1 MKQDFKKFLAITR
14 NVYIQNTVSWG
25 FLLMVLSPL
34 LFMGFGVFIQLYT
47 PSPEDHTI
55 AILSDDHEIRQSFI
69 DTHDLPWTLDLSIDD
84 RDVAED
90 SLINETISG
99 IIDIQSNDSVTILLT
114 QSDGIFDTHQALIEE
129 QVSRALL
136 LTEYTIELPQASS
149 NIQHVRID
157 DGTIVY
163 GDINEYRIQQ
173 GFVMAAAVGLV
184 LLLTAYA
191 SSILSEIASEKGSRM
206 MEVVLSATT
215 ARIHLLGKLS
225 GITLVM
231 FTQLALYA
239 LPIVVSFLVIPNA
252 GALLQAVIG
261 TRYIWNAIQP
271 VFWITAAFS
280 VVGLVLYVMLAAL
293 LGSLAS
299 RQEDVAKLSTPIS
312 LLSLTGYMMSLSIST
327 GTEHPLFDLMGY
339 VPFFA
344 PQIVPLQVFHG
355 QLSIGHAIG
364 ILIWCM
370 LFTVLLFVF
379 TLITYQANVLSYSDK
394 SIRQALLQSW
404 TILKYE
410 YQLKSNK

>member
-14 NVYIQNTVSWG
+14 NVYIQNTFSWG

-34 LFMGFGVFIQLYT
+34 FLVGFGVFIQLYT
-47 PSPEDHTI
+47 PSPEDYTI
-55 AILSDDHEIRQSFI
+55 AILSDDSEIRQTFI
-69 DTHDLPWTLDLSIDD
+69 DIQELPWTLDLSIDD
-84 RDVAED
+84 RDDAED
-90 SLINETISG
+90 KLITESIDG
-99 IIDIQSNDSVTILLT
+99 IIDIQTSDSVTILLT
-114 QSDGIFDTHQALIEE
+114 QVDGLFDTNQALIEE
-129 QVSRALL
+129 QVSRVLL
-136 LTEYTIELPQASS
+136 HTDYAIELPQASS

-157 DGTIVY
+157 DGKIVY

-173 GFVMAAAVGLV
+173 GFVMAAAIGLV
-184 LLLTAYA
+184 LLLTNYA
-191 SSILSEIASEKGSRM
+191 TSILSEIASEKGTRM
-206 MEVVLSATT
+206 MEIILSATT

-225 GITLVM
+225 GIILVII
-231 FTQLALYA
+231 TQFAVYA

-271 VFWITAAFS
+271 VFWITASFS

-364 ILIWCM
+364 ILIWCI

-379 TLITYQANVLSYSDK
+379 TLITYKANVLSYSDK

-404 TILKYE
+404 TIFKYE
-410 YQLKSNK
+410 YQSKSNK

>member
-1 MKQDFKKFLAITR
+1 MKQDFNKFLAITK
-14 NVYIQNTVSWG
+14 NVYIQNTFSWG

-34 LFMGFGVFIQLYT
+34 FLVGFGVFIQLYT
-47 PSPEDHTI
+47 PSPEDYTI
-55 AILSDDHEIRQSFI
+55 AILSDDSEIRQTFI
-69 DTHDLPWTLDLSIDD
+69 DIQELPWTLDLSIDD
-84 RDVAED
+84 RDDAED
-90 SLINETISG
+90 KLITESIHG
-99 IIDIQSNDSVTILLT
+99 IIDIQTSDSVTILLT
-114 QSDGIFDTHQALIEE
+114 QSDGLFDTNQALIEE

-136 LTEYTIELPQASS
+136 HTEYAIELPQASS
-149 NIQHVRID
+149 DIQHVRID

-184 LLLTAYA
+184 LLLTNYA
-191 SSILSEIASEKGSRM
+191 TSILSEIASEKGTRM
-206 MEVVLSATT
+206 MEIILSATT

-225 GITLVM
+225 GIILVII
-231 FTQLALYA
+231 TQFAVYA

-252 GALLQAVIG
+252 GALLQAVLG

-271 VFWITAAFS
+271 VFWITAGFS
-280 VVGLVLYVMLAAL
+280 VVGLALYVMLAAL

-299 RQEDVAKLSTPIS
+299 RQEDVAKLSAPIS
-312 LLSLTGYMMSLSIST
+312 LLSFTGYMVSLSIST
-327 GTEHPLFDLMGY
+327 GTEHPLFDLMSY

-379 TLITYQANVLSYSDK
+379 TLITYQTNVLSYSDK

-404 TILKYE
+404 TILKDE

>member
-1 MKQDFKKFLAITR
+1 
-14 NVYIQNTVSWG
+14 
-25 FLLMVLSPL
+25 
-34 LFMGFGVFIQLYT
+34 
-47 PSPEDHTI
+47 
-55 AILSDDHEIRQSFI
+55 
-69 DTHDLPWTLDLSIDD
+69 
-84 RDVAED
+84 
-90 SLINETISG
+90 
-99 IIDIQSNDSVTILLT
+99 
-114 QSDGIFDTHQALIEE
+114 
-129 QVSRALL
+129 
-136 LTEYTIELPQASS
+136 
-149 NIQHVRID
+149 
-157 DGTIVY
+157 
-163 GDINEYRIQQ
+163 
-173 GFVMAAAVGLV
+173 MAAAIGLV
-184 LLLTAYA
+184 LLLTNYA
-191 SSILSEIASEKGSRM
+191 TSILSEIATEKGTRM
-206 MEVVLSATT
+206 MEIILSATT

-225 GITLVM
+225 GIILVII
-231 FTQLALYA
+231 TQFAVYA

-271 VFWITAAFS
+271 VFWITASFS

-299 RQEDVAKLSTPIS
+299 RQEDVAKLSAPIS
-312 LLSLTGYMMSLSIST
+312 LLSLTGYMVSLSIST

-379 TLITYQANVLSYSDK
+379 TLITYKANVLSYSDK

>member
-14 NVYIQNTVSWG
+14 NVYIQNTFSWG

-34 LFMGFGVFIQLYT
+34 FLVGFGVFIQLYT
-47 PSPEDHTI
+47 PSPEDYTI
-55 AILSDDHEIRQSFI
+55 AILSDDSEIRQTFI
-69 DTHDLPWTLDLSIDD
+69 DIQELPWTLDLSIDD
-84 RDVAED
+84 RDDAED
-90 SLINETISG
+90 KLITESING
-99 IIDIQSNDSVTILLT
+99 IIDIQTSDSVTILLT
-114 QSDGIFDTHQALIEE
+114 QVDGLFDTNQALIEE
-129 QVSRALL
+129 QVSRVLL
-136 LTEYTIELPQASS
+136 HTDYAIELPQASS

-157 DGTIVY
+157 DGKIVY

-173 GFVMAAAVGLV
+173 GFVMAAAIGLV
-184 LLLTAYA
+184 LLLTNYA
-191 SSILSEIASEKGSRM
+191 TSILSEIASEKGTRM
-206 MEVVLSATT
+206 MEIILSATT

-225 GITLVM
+225 GIILVII
-231 FTQLALYA
+231 TQFAVYA

-271 VFWITAAFS
+271 VFWITASFS

-327 GTEHPLFDLMGY
+327 GTEHPLFGLMGY

-364 ILIWCM
+364 ILIWCT

-379 TLITYQANVLSYSDK
+379 TLITYKANVLSYSDK
-394 SIRQALLQSW
+394 SIRQTLLQSW
-404 TILKYE
+404 TIFKDE
-410 YQLKSNK
+410 HQLKSNK